1 MPNFRYDHYV
11 PILKGKLGEFKALR
25 ELETRIKDKITPLI
39 EAPPIPLN
47 YDTGDPSKTVD
58 EHLDKFIPNIKA
70 YWGSENPAFVDLN
83 FIPDTQSRN
92 GKHPLD
98 NIFQQ
103 ARKFGLLLTPVTGI
117 YRDEEYQMAVKEIVH
132 VDRRGVCIRILP
144 ADIENE
150 ELDTAITELMETLGV
165 SRIETD
171 LIIDLKEIQKDQIG
185 LLVRSVRDIIR
196 NLSNPKEWRTLTLA
210 ATAFPQTMAGFEPNT
225 VSLTNRTE
233 WQLWTTLLHN
243 ISKIPRMPTFGDYT
257 VVHPELLEIDP
268 RIMQLGAKIKYTFDN
283 DWIIVKGTSIKT
295 GGTEQNRDLCR
306 NLTNLP
312 EYSKPE
318 FSWGDKF
325 IQDCA
330 NGSIGVGNQTNW
342 VSVGVN
348 HHITFVVTQLSSY
361 LSSSKT
367 PAS

>member
-1 MPNFRYDHYV
+1 MPNFGYDHYV
-11 PILKGKLGEFKALR
+11 PILKGKLGEFNALY
-25 ELETRIKDKITPLI
+25 ELQDQIKDKITPLI

-58 EHLDKFIPNIKA
+58 EHIKNFIPNIKK
-70 YWGSENPAFVDLN
+70 YWGTVNSAFVDLN
-83 FIPDTQSRN
+83 FIPDNKGSN
-92 GKHPLD
+92 GRHPLD
-98 NIFQQ
+98 NVFRQ
-103 ARKFGLLLTPVTGI
+103 ARTENLSLIPVTGL
-117 YRDEEYQMAVKEIVH
+117 YRDDDYQLAVKEITH
-132 VDRRGVCIRILP
+132 EDGRGVCIRILP
-144 ADIENE
+144 SDIENE
-150 ELDTAITELMETLGV
+150 ELDASIVELIEALNV
-165 SRIETD
+165 SKFETD

-185 LLVRSVRDIIR
+185 LLVRSVRDVIR
-196 NLSNPKEWRTLTLA
+196 NLSNPKDWRTLTLV

-225 VSLTNRTE
+225 VSLTNRVE

-243 ISKIPRMPTFGDYT
+243 IAKIPRMPTFGDYT

-295 GGTEQNRDLCR
+295 GGTEQNRELCK
-306 NLTNLP
+306 NLTNLK

-318 FSWGDKF
+318 FSWGDQF

-330 NGSIGVGNQTNW
+330 NGTRGVGNQTNW

-348 HHITFVVTQLSSY
+348 HHITFVVKQLSNY
-361 LSSSKT
+361 LASSTNPS
-367 PAS
+367 S